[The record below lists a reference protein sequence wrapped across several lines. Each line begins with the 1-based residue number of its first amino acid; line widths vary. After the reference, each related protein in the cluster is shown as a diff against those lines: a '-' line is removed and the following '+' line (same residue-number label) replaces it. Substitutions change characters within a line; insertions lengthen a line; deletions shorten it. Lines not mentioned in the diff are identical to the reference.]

1 MKPKLLMAGDK
12 FIATLNTASNS
23 LRTEPPPACDAAA
36 EAAAVRKAR
45 AMVAEANASAA
56 AALRRATAKHAKFK
70 KTKDYSAAMEARAKF
85 IADARA
91 KAEAKAKAAEEARAK
106 QEEEA
111 KAAADK
117 AQEAAKKE
125 EKEKQQLQGLVLIL
139 ELATKLWGVG
149 ERITNG
155 QWSFGVDG
163 EIRVD
168 CFRNKWFNFD
178 IGTNGGIN
186 ELMAMAAALY
196 PPTSATDTDSVVLVR
211 ATDVII
217 RHWLDTP

>member
-56 AALRRATAKHAKFK
+56 AALRRPTAKHAKFK
-70 KTKDYSAAMEARAKF
+70 KDYSAAMEARAKF

-111 KAAADK
+111 RLLPTRRRRPPRRRKRRSNSCK
-117 AQEAAKKE
+117 
-125 EKEKQQLQGLVLIL
+125 G
-139 ELATKLWGVG
+139 
-149 ERITNG
+149 
-155 QWSFGVDG
+155 WS
-163 EIRVD
+163 
-168 CFRNKWFNFD
+168 
-178 IGTNGGIN
+178 
-186 ELMAMAAALY
+186 
-196 PPTSATDTDSVVLVR
+196 
-211 ATDVII
+211 
-217 RHWLDTP
+217 